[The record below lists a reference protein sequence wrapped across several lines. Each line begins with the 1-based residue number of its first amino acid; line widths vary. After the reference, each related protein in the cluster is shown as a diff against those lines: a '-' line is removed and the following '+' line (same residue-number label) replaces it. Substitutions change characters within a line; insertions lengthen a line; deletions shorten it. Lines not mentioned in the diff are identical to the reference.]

1 MWTWQNEGISR
12 QGRMQYCW
20 QSKQF
25 KQNTVWIWKMEPLNM
40 SRLKRDVK
48 WSQVEL
54 MIHHDGVSNRCLSR
68 NVEIVQ
74 HIQLP
79 KCHTSHK
86 YIQR

>member
-1 MWTWQNEGISR
+1 
-12 QGRMQYCW
+12 
-20 QSKQF
+20 
-25 KQNTVWIWKMEPLNM
+25 M